1 MLHLI
6 RIVSREIDPII
17 RFNQDNENKAG
28 TETKDKDTLA
38 NQELLS
44 FLIKLVVEILMN
56 NAYE

>member
-44 FLIKLVVEILMN
+44 FLIQFIVKILMN